1 MSAAPDWVVE
11 AIRNDPQSF
20 QDELDRIKAHGSLS
34 DYAALM
40 WPILEPKRR
49 LIRGR
54 SWDAICEH
62 LEAVGRG
69 EIRRLVINVPPG
81 FSKSLL
87 TNVFFPT
94 HRWGPLDR
102 PDERFIGFSYARELS
117 LRDNR
122 KAKILIQSDAY
133 QRNWGDRVQ
142 LLTEAKGRFD
152 TSAHGFKFASAI
164 SSIGMGE
171 RADFL
176 MVDDPN
182 NVKTVES
189 ELIRNEALFWFA
201 EVLPTRLNDPEK
213 SAIVV
218 IQQRTHA
225 KDITGLILS
234 EELNY
239 EWLCLPMEYEVG
251 RRCFTPVRRRGVKPR
266 RVRRVKFQDEPIPR
280 WVDATEKLEPT
291 NVLKLGPVRT
301 LTSQDWRRR
310 KGELLDPVRYTER
323 HLEEDLK
330 PQLRTMGGTYAESGQ
345 LQQSPTPRGGG
356 MFQRDDFTI
365 IDLHDLPKSY
375 RAARGYDL
383 AATEENTSPWS
394 AGVKLIVDEP
404 RVIILDAQR
413 MRGTPG
419 KVETWMKQLAKQDG
433 TDVVIDFPQDPG
445 QAGKSQKAYLGGKFQ
460 GYTVRSTPEQG
471 SKPSRAIPLAAQAEL
486 GNLYLLRGSWNDT
499 WIAEA
504 IQFPRGD
511 FLDLIDAT
519 VRAYARAIKLG
530 APVAVPEAPKT
541 IGG

>member
-1 MSAAPDWVVE
+1 
-11 AIRNDPQSF
+11 
-20 QDELDRIKAHGSLS
+20 
-34 DYAALM
+34 
-40 WPILEPKRR
+40 
-49 LIRGR
+49 
-54 SWDAICEH
+54 
-62 LEAVGRG
+62 
-69 EIRRLVINVPPG
+69 
-81 FSKSLL
+81 LL

-94 HRWGPLDR
+94 YRWGPCDR

-122 KAKILIQSDAY
+122 KAKILIQSELY

-142 LLTEAKGRFD
+142 LLTEATGRFD

-171 RADFL
+171 RGDYL
-176 MVDDPN
+176 LVDDPN

-189 ELIRNEALFWFA
+189 DTVRDEALFWFA
-201 EVLPTRLNDPEK
+201 EVLTTRLNDPEK

-225 KDITGLILS
+225 KDVTGLILS

-239 EWLCLPMEYEVG
+239 EWLCLPMEHEVG

-266 RVRRVKFQDEPIPR
+266 RVRRVKVEGEAIPQ
-280 WVDATEKLEPT
+280 WLDAAKEIPPG
-291 NVLKLGPVRT
+291 VLKIGKVRT
-301 LTSQDWRRR
+301 LTSQDWRKRE
-310 KGELLDPVRYTER
+310 GELLDPVRYTR
-323 HLEEDLK
+323 HHLEDDLK
-330 PQLRTMGGTYAESGQ
+330 PGLRSAGGTYAESGQ
-345 LQQSPTPRGGG
+345 LQQRPTPRGGG
-356 MFQRDDFTI
+356 MFQREDFTI
-365 IDLHDLPKSY
+365 IDLHELPTTY

-394 AGVKLIVDEP
+394 AGVKICIDEP

-419 KVETWMKQLAKQDG
+419 KVETWMVQIAEQDG

-471 SKPSRAIPLAAQAEL
+471 SKPSRAVPLAAQSEL
-486 GNLYLLRGSWNDT
+486 GNLYLLRGSWNDMV
-499 WIAEA
+499 IAEA

-511 FLDLIDAT
+511 FLDLIDAA

-530 APVAVPEAPKT
+530 APVTVPEAPKT